1 MGSCWEA
8 VKEVGERFRK
18 DGNRTGERGVEVV
31 ADLSSST
38 EGDHSRARRGGGWDG
53 RVQANKRA
61 RKRSGVGGHRPE
73 TATFPP
79 SLAGWPFSQGFDS
92 NLTMIFTRRSPQL
105 FASAPHHKWRF
116 YPLQPIRQDHR
127 DNWPACILY
136 LFRRGYL
143 AKRMPQENQRI
154 PLKIIRF

>member
-1 MGSCWEA
+1 MGVC
-8 VKEVGERFRK
+8 
-18 DGNRTGERGVEVV
+18 
-31 ADLSSST
+31 
-38 EGDHSRARRGGGWDG
+38 G
-53 RVQANKRA
+53 RVQANKRV

-105 FASAPHHKWRF
+105 LPPLHTISGGSTPTK
-116 YPLQPIRQDHR
+116 PLQPIRQDHR

-143 AKRMPQENQRI
+143 AKIIYPPPPRKSKNL
-154 PLKIIRF
+154 LKKYSFLNKGPKNKDGTEATEMWKSD